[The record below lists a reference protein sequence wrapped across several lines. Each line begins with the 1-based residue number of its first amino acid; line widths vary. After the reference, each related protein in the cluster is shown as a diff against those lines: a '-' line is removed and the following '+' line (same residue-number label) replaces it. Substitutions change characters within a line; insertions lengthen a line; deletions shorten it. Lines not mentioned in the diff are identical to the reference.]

1 MQDKILAVID
11 KILSNLEL
19 ITDLEFNKENT
30 EYYFKYKNVIFSL
43 LKRNKNTSWG
53 RYSFYMYPHS
63 DSIEELQFIY
73 EHGDGEEIQSV
84 TLHEKDLMDKS
95 ILSNLYNKLNERS
108 LNADDIFKRL
118 LED

>member
-1 MQDKILAVID
+1 MQDKILAVIS
-11 KILSNLEL
+11 KILDNIEL

-43 LKRNKNTSWG
+43 LKRSKITSWG
-53 RYSFYMYPHS
+53 KYSFYMYPHS
-63 DSIEELQFIY
+63 TSIEELEFAY
-73 EHGDGEEIQSV
+73 EHGEAEDIQSV
-84 TLHEKDLMDKS
+84 TLHEKDVEDKK
-95 ILSNLYNKLNERS
+95 ILSNLYEKLQERS